1 MKTLVEYITE
11 SVSSEVFVVLKP
23 GALDLAQTVI
33 ERFAQDGWKMKKTTT
48 KQLLLSEAKQLYYVH
63 KKEDFY
69 KDLCEYMSSAP
80 SRAFIFTKEGAKN
93 PFKEVAAIKE
103 EIREKYGETEMRN
116 VLHSSDSAK
125 NMAKEMSVYFA

>member
-1 MKTLVEYITE
+1 MKTLIEYITE

-48 KQLLLSEAKQLYYVH
+48 KQLLLSEAKRLYYVH

-80 SRAFIFTKEGAKN
+80 SRAFIFAKEGAKV

-103 EIREKYGETEMRN
+103 EIREKYGESEMRN

-125 NMAKEMSVYFA
+125 NMAKEMCVYFA

>member
-23 GALDLAQTVI
+23 GSLDLAQTVI

-80 SRAFIFTKEGAKN
+80 SRAFIFTKEGTKN

-103 EIREKYGETEMRN
+103 EIREKYGESEMRN

-125 NMAKEMSVYFA
+125 NMAKEMCIYFA

>member
-1 MKTLVEYITE
+1 MKTLLEHIME

-23 GALDLAQTVI
+23 GALNLAQAVI

-80 SRAFIFTKEGAKN
+80 SRAFIFTKEGTKN

-103 EIREKYGETEMRN
+103 EIREKYGESEMRN

-125 NMAKEMSVYFA
+125 NMAKEMCIYFA

>member
-1 MKTLVEYITE
+1 MKTLIEYIAE

-48 KQLLLSEAKQLYYVH
+48 KQLLLSEAKRLYYVH

-69 KDLCEYMSSAP
+69 KDLCEYMSSAQ
-80 SRAFIFTKEGAKN
+80 SRAFIFTKEGAKD

-103 EIREKYGETEMRN
+103 EIREKYGESEMRN
-116 VLHSSDSAK
+116 VLHSSDNAK

>member
-1 MKTLVEYITE
+1 MITLIEYITE

-33 ERFAQDGWKMKKTTT
+33 ERFARDGWKMKKTTT
-48 KQLLLSEAKQLYYVH
+48 KQLLLSEAKRLYYVH

-69 KDLCEYMSSAP
+69 KDLCEYMSSAQ
-80 SRAFIFTKEGAKN
+80 SRAFIFTKEGAKD

-103 EIREKYGETEMRN
+103 EIREKYGESEMRN
-116 VLHSSDSAK
+116 VLHSSDNAK

>member
-1 MKTLVEYITE
+1 MKTLLEHIME

-23 GALDLAQTVI
+23 GALNLAQTVI

-80 SRAFIFTKEGAKN
+80 SRAFIFTKEGTKN

-103 EIREKYGETEMRN
+103 EIREKYGESEMRN

-125 NMAKEMSVYFA
+125 NMAKEMCIYFA

>member
-1 MKTLVEYITE
+1 MKTLIEYITE

-23 GALDLAQTVI
+23 GALDLAQTII

-48 KQLLLSEAKQLYYVH
+48 KQLLLSEARRLYYVH

-69 KDLCEYMSSAP
+69 KDLCEYMSSAQ
-80 SRAFIFTKEGAKN
+80 SRAFIFTKEGAKD

-103 EIREKYGETEMRN
+103 EIREKYGESEMRN